1 MKIALC
7 FWGLTRSLKYTI
19 ESIKKNILQP
29 LDDGNIEYKI
39 FVHTFSLK
47 TKYNNPRANENNM
60 TLDFDEY
67 KLLNPDFFEM
77 EDQDEVKAN
86 IQIEKYRSLP
96 DPWESNYV
104 CLDNF
109 VCAMYS
115 KQQLG
120 TMIHNSNI
128 EFDYIVYLRPDLY
141 YLVPFD
147 IRYFSITNEYNV
159 CTPNFHLFP
168 KLNDR
173 FCILH
178 ASNLDKYS
186 GLFNYMYEYS
196 RIYPLHSERFQYF
209 MMTNQFKWSIRYI
222 PIQFN
227 RVRADGR
234 ELPDSAQYFKILKKR
249 NKNMLH
255 KNIDHMQHRTLKPVV
270 QQTTPINA
278 TDIES
283 KTTNNKKNI
292 FPLFKR
298 N

>member
-19 ESIKKNILQP
+19 DSIKKNILQP
-29 LDDGNIEYKI
+29 LDDGNIEYQI
-39 FVHTFSLK
+39 FIHTFSFK
-47 TKYNNPRANENNM
+47 SKYNNPRANEYNM
-60 TLDFDEY
+60 TLNFDEY
-67 KLLNPDFFEM
+67 TLLQPNFIEVD
-77 EDQDEVKAN
+77 DQD
-86 IQIEKYRSLP
+86 QIKKDIHIHQYRSLP
-96 DPWESNYV
+96 DPWDSNYV

-109 VCAMYS
+109 ICAMYS
-115 KQQLG
+115 KRQLG
-120 TMIHNSNI
+120 IMVNNSNI
-128 EFDYIVYLRPDLY
+128 KFDYIVYLRPDLH
-141 YLVPFD
+141 YLTPFD

-209 MMTNQFKWSIRYI
+209 MMTQQFKWSVRYI

-234 ELPDSAQYFKILKKR
+234 ELSDSAQYFKLLKKR
-249 NKNMLH
+249 EKSMLH
-255 KNIDHMQHRTLKPVV
+255 NNIDHMQH
-270 QQTTPINA
+270 N
-278 TDIES
+278 
-283 KTTNNKKNI
+283 NNKSQIISQQNNNSSSKRTVQ
-292 FPLFKR
+292 PLFNFNK
-298 N
+298 NK